1 MSIASPVFK
10 SFQAALPVALVLLVC
25 SSLRAEP
32 SASPTGL
39 SDRELAIQ
47 RWFSSL
53 SFQQDRQQTPWP
65 EWHNDGKQL
74 GIGSLRYQ
82 IAFAGYGCAIMAAKT
97 PAYRELV
104 EKQLDDL
111 CQRIIDMRTWHYVTV
126 YWKYGDNP
134 PDPCLYENVMYTG
147 HLAHLMCLY
156 ELMTGDLRYSTAGW
170 DFTWRDGR
178 KIHYTLGKAVERMRD
193 LSMASPNGGICCEPG
208 LLFAVCN
215 THSATAMILYDL
227 VHGTH
232 YAEANKRWFEWMSK
246 NFRQKIP
253 GSREFLYTIYH
264 QRSGM
269 FAPVS
274 DLGADGWALGWGY
287 PWYPT
292 TAFAREGWEYVQ
304 KHAQWEKPKPD
315 QTFARG
321 NPLVGCCAGGTMP
334 LRNSFL
340 PLAAVQVDG
349 AAGVRGQN
357 ILRWLEAECG
367 RAVDTDADGH
377 NDAYYYQSDDSL
389 RIAATG
395 NIAAALATDG
405 ESLRR
410 LYNTKR
416 TEILAAPTLAHVDYP
431 NVYVRAA
438 EFVKPTLR
446 FTVLKGKPGF
456 SGKTELVCDK
466 ISGSFKLTRDGKP
479 FENYKQTGPRVA
491 ITTDVD
497 QQHTFELTVSP

>member
-1 MSIASPVFK
+1 MSIASQVSK
-10 SFQAALPVALVLLVC
+10 SFQAVFLAVLFLFVY
-25 SSLRAEP
+25 SSAQ
-32 SASPTGL
+32 AAPTAATKGL

-53 SFQQDRQQTPWP
+53 SYLQDRRQNPWP
-65 EWHNDGKQL
+65 EWHSDGKEL

-82 IAFAGYGCAIMAAKT
+82 IAFAGYGCAVMAAKT
-97 PAYRELV
+97 PAYHELV
-104 EKQLDDL
+104 AKQLDDL
-111 CQRIIDMRTWHYVTV
+111 CQRMIDLRTWQYVTV

-147 HLAHLMCLY
+147 HLAQLMCLY
-156 ELMTGDLRYSTAGW
+156 ELMTGDLRYSTEGW

-178 KIHYTLGKAVERMRD
+178 KTHYTLGKAVERMHD
-193 LSMASPNGGICCEPG
+193 LSKASPNGGICCEPG

-215 THSATAMILYDL
+215 THSAMAMVMYDL
-227 VHGTH
+227 IHGTH
-232 YAEANKRWFEWMSK
+232 YAEANKRWFDWMSK

-304 KHAQWEKPKPD
+304 KHAQWEKPKPG
-315 QTFARG
+315 QTYARG

-334 LRNSFL
+334 MRNSFL

-349 AAGVRGQN
+349 ASSVRGQE

-367 RAVDTDADGH
+367 KEVDTDADGH
-377 NDAYYYQSDDSL
+377 NDAYYYHSDNSL
-389 RIAATG
+389 RIVATS

-410 LYNTKR
+410 FFNTKR
-416 TEILAAPTLAHVDYP
+416 TDILAEPTLAHVDYP
-431 NVYVRAA
+431 NVCVRAA
-438 EFVKPTLR
+438 EFIKPTLC
-446 FTVLKGKPGF
+446 FTVFKGKPGF
-456 SGKTELVCDK
+456 SGKTELVCEK
-466 ISGSFKLTRDGKP
+466 ISGNLKILRDGKP
-479 FENYKQTGPRVA
+479 FKDFKKADSTVVL
-491 ITTDVD
+491 TTDVD
-497 QQHTFELTVSP
+497 RPHTFELTITP

>member
-1 MSIASPVFK
+1 VSIASQVCRTFHA
-10 SFQAALPVALVLLVC
+10 FFLAFLVIFAC
-25 SSLRAEP
+25 SAGRAEQEAR
-32 SASPTGL
+32 SRGL
-39 SDRELAIQ
+39 GDRELAIQ

-53 SFQQDRQQTPWP
+53 SFLQDRRQNPWP
-65 EWHNDGKQL
+65 EWHSDGKEL

-82 IAFAGYGCAIMAAKT
+82 IAFAGYSCAAMAAKT
-97 PAYRELV
+97 PAYHELV
-104 EKQLDDL
+104 AKQLDDL
-111 CQRIIDMRTWHYVTV
+111 CQRIIDLRTWQYATV
-126 YWKYGDNP
+126 YWKYGENP

-156 ELMTGDLRYSTAGW
+156 ELMSGDMRYSTSGW
-170 DFTWRDGR
+170 DFTWKDGR
-178 KIHYTLGKAVERMRD
+178 KTHYTLGKAVERLHD
-193 LSMASPNGGICCEPG
+193 LSTASPNGGICCEPG

-215 THSATAMILYDL
+215 IHSATAMMLHDL
-227 VHGTH
+227 LHGTH

-246 NFRQKIP
+246 NFRQKMP
-253 GSREFLYTIYH
+253 GSREYLYTIYH

-292 TAFAREGWEYVQ
+292 TVFAREGWKHVQ
-304 KHAQWEKPKPD
+304 EHAQWEKPKSD

-349 AAGVRGQN
+349 ASSVRGKE
-357 ILRWLEAECG
+357 ILNWLEAECG
-367 RAVDTDADGH
+367 RAVDTDNDGH
-377 NDAYYYQSDDSL
+377 KDAYYYHSDNSL
-389 RIAATG
+389 RIVATA

-405 ESLRR
+405 ESLRQF
-410 LYNTKR
+410 YHTKR

-438 EFVKPTLR
+438 EFVRPTLR

-456 SGKTELVCDK
+456 SGKTELVCEK
-466 ISGSFKLTRDGKP
+466 IAGRLKVLRDGKP
-479 FENYKQTGPRVA
+479 FEDFKKDGGRIVL
-491 ITTDVD
+491 TTDVD
-497 QQHTFELTVSP
+497 RPHTFELTTSP